1 MASRNKKFDFGTG
14 NYYFEIK
21 NSGIAS
27 ITIKRKEK
35 KDAVY
40 TFMNYQR
47 VGKNVNW
54 LGKWDGKKFIEDK
67 DPSASN

>member
-1 MASRNKKFDFGTG
+1 MSSRKKKFDFGTG

-21 NSGIAS
+21 NTGIAS

-35 KDAVY
+35 KDAIY
-40 TFMNYQR
+40 SYMNYHR

-54 LGKWDGKKFIEDK
+54 LGKWDGSKFIEEK
-67 DPSASN
+67 DPGINN